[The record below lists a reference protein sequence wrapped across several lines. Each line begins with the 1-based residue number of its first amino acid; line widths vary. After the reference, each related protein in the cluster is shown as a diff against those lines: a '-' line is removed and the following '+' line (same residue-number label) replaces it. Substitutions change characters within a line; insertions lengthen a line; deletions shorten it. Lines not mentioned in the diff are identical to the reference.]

1 MLNKEENNS
10 AKLLENSAVNAWV
23 IDLDYTKFNRF
34 NKVTSKY
41 KSIKEFFLRN
51 KLQLRIIRDDNMG
64 VYDGVKTYCFYI
76 GFELDHDLY
85 ELGNWGFESDE
96 QMLDYIK
103 NENNLDVSSYV
114 QDKIIMF
121 VNRVCSVEPTFYS
134 FIKNIKNISKTDL
147 IDKFQVTIQ
156 RFDEKSKDWYLFLC
170 KKNDPIMTVGDHCCI
185 SYESLLDVLN
195 TLAEYNIKII
205 ISYDYFR

>member
-1 MLNKEENNS
+1 
-10 AKLLENSAVNAWV
+10 
-23 IDLDYTKFNRF
+23 
-34 NKVTSKY
+34 
-41 KSIKEFFLRN
+41 
-51 KLQLRIIRDDNMG
+51 MG

-156 RFDEKSKDWYLFLC
+156 RLDEKSKDWYLFLC

>member
-1 MLNKEENNS
+1 MLNKEEKTS
-10 AKLLENSAVNAWV
+10 VKLLENLAVNAWL

-41 KSIKEFFLRN
+41 ESIKDFFERN

-76 GFELDHDLY
+76 GFELNHDLY

-121 VNRVCSVEPTFYS
+121 VNMVCS
-134 FIKNIKNISKTDL
+134 
-147 IDKFQVTIQ
+147 
-156 RFDEKSKDWYLFLC
+156 
-170 KKNDPIMTVGDHCCI
+170 
-185 SYESLLDVLN
+185 
-195 TLAEYNIKII
+195 I